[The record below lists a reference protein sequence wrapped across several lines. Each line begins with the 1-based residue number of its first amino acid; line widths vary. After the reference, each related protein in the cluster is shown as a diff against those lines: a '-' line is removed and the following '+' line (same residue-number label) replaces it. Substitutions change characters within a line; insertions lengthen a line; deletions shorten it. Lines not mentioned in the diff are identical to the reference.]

1 MSPTSHQPNAMGA
14 SSSPL
19 APADESSRLPAK
31 KKAPEATCM
40 RRRGMGV
47 RCAPVACDL
56 SEPLPPAPINIGER
70 RPRSH
75 RRPSAPKRSTTC
87 AANGGATFLAGQRA
101 SVVAVRP
108 ARAFCPRA
116 RGLQQQQQRVLHV
129 PLERLQELGSEHA
142 VDDAVVA
149 GERDQHHALGL
160 EAASIGRHHLS
171 ERGGWGGE
179 TGRAQKSTRGGSQ

>member
-1 MSPTSHQPNAMGA
+1 MPPTSHQPNAMGA

-31 KKAPEATCM
+31 NKAPEATCM

-47 RCAPVACDL
+47 RRAPVACDL
-56 SEPLPPAPINIGER
+56 SEPLSPAPINIGER

-75 RRPSAPKRSTTC
+75 RRPPVPKRSTTC

-108 ARAFCPRA
+108 SRASCQRA

-149 GERDQHHALGL
+149 GERDQHHALGP

-171 ERGGWGGE
+171 ERGGWGGQ
-179 TGRAQKSTRGGSQ
+179 TGRAQKSTGGGSP